1 MQCPKCESNNLNYL
15 PWLGQIW
22 QCNNCGYRGAIV
34 ANDFIKDFQKLL
46 EMISELN
53 MEDEGNLVGM
63 EELTEII
70 ELAGKISKHYKYE
83 GLAGMEGV
91 NDGLRKYIDMR
102 RFEEDKLTTYL
113 SWWIKRRIE
122 IVTGFDNPDEK

>member
-1 MQCPKCESNNLNYL
+1 MKEVNYT
-15 PWLGQIW
+15 
-22 QCNNCGYRGAIV
+22 
-34 ANDFIKDFQKLL
+34 IKDFQKLL

-53 MEDEGNLVGM
+53 MEDEENLIGI

-70 ELAGKISKHYKYE
+70 ELVGKISKHYKYE
-83 GLAGMEGV
+83 GMAGMEGF
-91 NDGLRKYIDMR
+91 NDGLRNYIENK
-102 RFEEDKLTTYL
+102 RFKEDKLTAYL